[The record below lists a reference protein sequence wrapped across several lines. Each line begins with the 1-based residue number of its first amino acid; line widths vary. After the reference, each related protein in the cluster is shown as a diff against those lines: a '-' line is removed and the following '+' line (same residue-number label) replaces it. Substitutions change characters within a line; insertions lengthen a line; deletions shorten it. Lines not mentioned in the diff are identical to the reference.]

1 VLLCGG
7 VPPPLRQAAKEY
19 GGTMIW
25 GDVDRERRLTAL
37 LVALVILVGVAALS
51 FGAAA
56 ALG

>member
-7 VPPPLRQAAKEY
+7 APPQLRQAAKEN

-37 LVALVILVGVAALS
+37 LVALVIVVGVAALS